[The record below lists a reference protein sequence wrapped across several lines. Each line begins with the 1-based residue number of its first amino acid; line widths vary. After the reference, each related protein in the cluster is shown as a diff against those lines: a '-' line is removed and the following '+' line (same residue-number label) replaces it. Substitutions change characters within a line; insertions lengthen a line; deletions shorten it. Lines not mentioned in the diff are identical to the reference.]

1 MPFVSSVMPEN
12 PGAGQRG
19 SGRAGLE
26 NTTGSSGGIA
36 RFFSAA
42 PIVVVAPTWTRRQ
55 SDWPFDYFEE
65 LGGSASVIS
74 AALRFLDPVRSLI
87 AEFEKISAIN
97 HRTTAIQLRRQELV
111 LLEY

>member
-1 MPFVSSVMPEN
+1 MGPIDAVREPSLVMPEN

-74 AALRFLDPVRSLI
+74 SHFVFWIL
-87 AEFEKISAIN
+87 SA
-97 HRTTAIQLRRQELV
+97 R
-111 LLEY
+111 